1 MNQNPWWRYLLIAA
15 VLLPGFFYA
24 LPNLFGDDPGVQ
36 IRAARTTAVTPF
48 VLDRVEQILS
58 QEQIEPLGMISDEKG
73 VRVRFDSS
81 ETQIRARDALQDSL
95 GNQYTVALTLVPS
108 SPGWMNTLGAAPM
121 YLGLDLRGGVHFLM
135 EVDLESAV
143 TRAEERYV
151 ETLRRTLREA
161 KVRYSYVR
169 RNEGANGVE
178 IKFRDAVQ
186 RDQAIEVI
194 DDELPELE
202 TNEFEADGEPY
213 LSASLSE
220 QEVDELKRF
229 ALEQNLVALRNR
241 IDELGVA
248 EPVVQR
254 QGDARIVI
262 QLPGVQDTARAKRI
276 LGRTATLEIRMVDEE
291 NDLSSAVQGSVPPG
305 SRLYSMRDGNPILL
319 KKSLIYSGDNI
330 VDAAASLDTQT
341 GGPIVSITLDSRGAA
356 INQKITGENIGKRMG
371 VVYIESRS
379 ENKRDASGNLVMDAQ
394 GNPVRVKSLLEE
406 VITAPVI
413 RDQLGRR
420 FQIEGMESVTEARD
434 LALLLRAG
442 ALAAPVD
449 IIEERTVGPSLGQ
462 QNILQGL
469 QSVVIGFVLVLIFM
483 VVYYRFFGLVANLA
497 LALNLVLIVAVLSA
511 LQATLTLP
519 GVAGIVLT
527 VGIAVDSN
535 VLIFERIR
543 EELRNRNSPQAS
555 IQAGYEKAFSTIVDA
570 NITTLIA
577 AIVLFNF
584 GTGPI
589 KGFAVTL
596 SIGIVTSMFTAILGT
611 RTVIN
616 LMYGG
621 RRRVTELAI

>member
-15 VLLPGFFYA
+15 VLIPGFFYA

-36 IRAARTTAVTPF
+36 VRAARTTGVDPF
-48 VLDRVEQILS
+48 TLDQVEQVLNR
-58 QEQIEPLGMISDEKG
+58 EQIETLGVISDEKG
-73 VRVRFDSS
+73 VRARFSS
-81 ETQIRARDALQDSL
+81 TEDQLKARDALQESL
-95 GNQYTVALTLVPS
+95 GSQYTIALTLVPS
-108 SPGWMNTLGAAPM
+108 SPAWMNAIGVAPM

-135 EVDLESAV
+135 EVDLDSAIS
-143 TRAEERYV
+143 RAEARYV
-151 ETLRRTLREA
+151 NTLRRTLREQ
-161 KVRYSYVR
+161 KVRYVYVR
-169 RNEGANGVE
+169 QADDGSGIE
-178 IKFRDAVQ
+178 IKFRDSEQVDA
-186 RDQAIEVI
+186 AMEVLE
-194 DDELPELE
+194 DELPELDL
-202 TNEFEADGEPY
+202 NEFEREGELY
-213 LSASLSE
+213 LGVSLSNDE
-220 QEVDELKRF
+220 ANELKEF
-229 ALEQNLVALRNR
+229 AVEQNVVALRNR

-254 QGDARIVI
+254 QGDNRIVI

-276 LGRTATLEIRMVDEE
+276 LGRTATLEIHMVDEE
-291 NDLSSAVQGSVPPG
+291 HDLSAALNGSVPVG
-305 SRLYSMRDGNPILL
+305 SRIYNMRDGSPILL
-319 KKSLIYSGDNI
+319 QKSIVYSGDNI

-356 INQKITGENIGKRMG
+356 INQRVTGDNIGKRMG

-379 ENKRDASGNLVMDAQ
+379 EPKRDEQGKLVLDDK
-394 GNPVRVKSLLEE
+394 GDPVRVRELLEE

-420 FQIEGMESVTEARD
+420 FQIEGLDSVTEARD

-442 ALAAPVD
+442 ALAAPID

-462 QNILQGL
+462 QNILKGL
-469 QSVVIGFVLVLIFM
+469 QSVLVGFVLVLLFM
-483 VVYYRFFGLVANLA
+483 AFYYRTFGLVANLA
-497 LALNLVLIVAVLSA
+497 LGLNLILIVAVLSA

-589 KGFAVTL
+589 KGFAITL
-596 SIGIVTSMFTAILGT
+596 SIGIITSMFTAILGT

-616 LMYGG
+616 LVYGT
-621 RRRVTELAI
+621 RRRIGKLAI

>member
-15 VLLPGFFYA
+15 ILVPGFIYA

-36 IRAARTTAVTPF
+36 IRAARTTAATPF
-48 VLDRVEQILS
+48 MLEQVEQILLR
-58 QEQIEPLGMISDEKG
+58 EQIEPLGIISDDKG
-73 VRVRFDSS
+73 IRVRFDSS

-95 GNQYTVALTLVPS
+95 GNQFTVALTLVPS
-108 SPGWMNTLGAAPM
+108 SPSWMSALGMAPM

-135 EVDLESAV
+135 EVDLDSAI

-151 ETLRRTLREA
+151 ETLRTTLREA
-161 KVRYSYVR
+161 KVRYAYVR
-169 RNEGANGVE
+169 RDEGASGVE
-178 IKFRDAVQ
+178 VKFRDTEQ
-186 RDQAIEVI
+186 REQASDVI
-194 DDELPELE
+194 DRQLPELVM
-202 TNEFEADGEPY
+202 NEFERDGEPF
-213 LSASLSE
+213 LSVQLSD
-220 QEVDELKRF
+220 QETDELKGF
-229 ALEQNLVALRNR
+229 ALEQNMVALRNR

-276 LGRTATLEIRMVDEE
+276 LGRTATLEIRLVDED
-291 NDLSSAVQGSVPPG
+291 NDLSSAIEGSVPPG
-305 SRLYSMRDGNPILL
+305 SRIYQMRDGNPILL

-330 VDAAASLDTQT
+330 VDAAASLDTMT
-341 GGPIVSITLDSRGAA
+341 GGPIVSITLDSRGAS
-356 INQKITGENIGKRMG
+356 INQRVTGENIGRRMG

-379 ENKRDASGNLVMDAQ
+379 ENKRDASGNIVMDDQ
-394 GNPVRVKSLLEE
+394 GNPVRVKSLIEE

-420 FQIEGMESVTEARD
+420 FQIEGLESVSEARD

-462 QNILQGL
+462 QNIFQGL
-469 QSVVIGFVLVLIFM
+469 QSVMIGFVLVLIFM
-483 VVYYRFFGLVANLA
+483 IIYYRLFGLVANLA

-596 SIGIVTSMFTAILGT
+596 SIGIITSMFTAILGT

-621 RRRVTELAI
+621 RRRVTQLAI

>member
-213 LSASLSE
+213 LSARLSE
-220 QEVDELKRF
+220 QEVDELKGF

-420 FQIEGMESVTEARD
+420 FQIEGLESVTEARD

-462 QNILQGL
+462 QNILQG
-469 QSVVIGFVLVLIFM
+469 SAVCSYRICTGSHIHGRVLPVLWSC
-483 VVYYRFFGLVANLA
+483 GE
-497 LALNLVLIVAVLSA
+497 S
-511 LQATLTLP
+511 
-519 GVAGIVLT
+519 
-527 VGIAVDSN
+527 
-535 VLIFERIR
+535 
-543 EELRNRNSPQAS
+543 
-555 IQAGYEKAFSTIVDA
+555 
-570 NITTLIA
+570 
-577 AIVLFNF
+577 
-584 GTGPI
+584 
-589 KGFAVTL
+589 
-596 SIGIVTSMFTAILGT
+596 GT
-611 RTVIN
+611 RIESGADRRCAVSSTGDPHIT
-616 LMYGG
+616 
-621 RRRVTELAI
+621 RRRWDRANCRYRGRFQRSDFRADQRGTEK

>member
-15 VLLPGFFYA
+15 VLIPGFFYA

-36 IRAARTTAVTPF
+36 VKAARTTGVDPF
-48 VLDRVEQILS
+48 TLDQVEQVLNR
-58 QEQIEPLGMISDEKG
+58 QQIETLGIISDEKG
-73 VRVRFDSS
+73 VRARFSS
-81 ETQIRARDALQDSL
+81 TEDQLKARDALQESL
-95 GNQYTVALTLVPS
+95 GSQYTIALTLVPS
-108 SPGWMNTLGAAPM
+108 SPAWMNTIGAAPM

-135 EVDLESAV
+135 EVDLDSAISG
-143 TRAEERYV
+143 AEARYV
-151 ETLRRTLREA
+151 DTLRRTLREQ
-161 KVRYSYVR
+161 KVRYAYVR
-169 RNEGANGVE
+169 QADDGSGIE
-178 IKFRDAVQ
+178 IKFRDSEQVDA
-186 RDQAIEVI
+186 AMEVF
-194 DDELPELE
+194 DDELPELDL
-202 TNEFEADGEPY
+202 NEFEREGELY
-213 LSASLSE
+213 LGISLSNDE
-220 QEVDELKRF
+220 ANELKEF
-229 ALEQNLVALRNR
+229 AVEQNVVALRNR

-254 QGDARIVI
+254 QGDNRIVI

-276 LGRTATLEIRMVDEE
+276 LGRTATLEIHMVDEE
-291 NDLSSAVQGSVPPG
+291 HDLSAALTGSVPIG
-305 SRLYSMRDGNPILL
+305 SRIYNMRDGSPILL
-319 KKSLIYSGDNI
+319 QKSIVYSGDNI

-356 INQKITGENIGKRMG
+356 INQRVTGDNIGKRMG

-379 ENKRDASGNLVMDAQ
+379 EPKRDEQGKLVLDDR
-394 GNPVRVKSLLEE
+394 GDPVRVRELLEE

-420 FQIEGMESVTEARD
+420 FQIEGLDSVTEARD

-462 QNILQGL
+462 QNIVKGL
-469 QSVVIGFVLVLIFM
+469 QSVLVGFVLVLLFM
-483 VVYYRFFGLVANLA
+483 AFYYRTFGLVANLA
-497 LALNLVLIVAVLSA
+497 LGLNLILIVAVLSA

-596 SIGIVTSMFTAILGT
+596 SIGIITSMFTAILGT

-616 LMYGG
+616 LVYGT
-621 RRRVTELAI
+621 RRRIGKLAI

>member
-1 MNQNPWWRYLLIAA
+1 MIGA

-24 LPNLFGDDPGVQ
+24 FPNLFGDDPGVQ

-48 VLDRVEQILS
+48 ILDRVEQILS
-58 QEQIEPLGMISDEKG
+58 REQIAPLGIIADEKG

-81 ETQIRARDALQDSL
+81 EMQIRARDALQDAL
-95 GNQYTVALTLVPS
+95 GNQYTIALTLVPS
-108 SPGWMNTLGAAPM
+108 SPAWMNTLGAAPM

-135 EVDLESAV
+135 EVDLDSAV

-151 ETLRRTLREA
+151 DTLRRTLREA
-161 KVRYSYVR
+161 KVRYAYVR
-169 RNEGANGVE
+169 RDEKASGVE
-178 IKFRDAVQ
+178 VKFRDTQQ
-186 RDQAIEVI
+186 RDLATDVI
-194 DDELPELE
+194 DDELPELVI
-202 TNEFEADGEPY
+202 NEFERDGEPY
-213 LSASLSE
+213 LSVTLSE
-220 QEVDELKRF
+220 TETDELKGF
-229 ALEQNLVALRNR
+229 ALEQNMVALRNR

-276 LGRTATLEIRMVDEE
+276 LGRTATLEIRLVDEE
-291 NDLSSAVQGSVPPG
+291 HDVSSAIEGSVPPG
-305 SRLYSMRDGNPILL
+305 SRLYTMRDGSPILL

-330 VDAAASLDTQT
+330 VDAAASLDTLT
-341 GGPIVSITLDSRGAA
+341 GGPIVSITLDSRGAS
-356 INQKITGENIGKRMG
+356 INQRVTGENIGRRMG
-371 VVYIESRS
+371 VVYVESRS
-379 ENKRDASGNLVMDAQ
+379 ETKRDGAGNLVIDDQ

-420 FQIEGMESVTEARD
+420 FQIEGLDSVTEARD

-462 QNILQGL
+462 ENILQGL
-469 QSVVIGFVLVLIFM
+469 QSVLIGFVLVLIFM
-483 VVYYRFFGLVANLA
+483 VVYYRMFGLVANLA

-621 RRRVTELAI
+621 RRRIAELAI

>member
-15 VLLPGFFYA
+15 VLIPGFFYA

-36 IRAARTTAVTPF
+36 VKAARTTGVDPF
-48 VLDRVEQILS
+48 TLDQVEQVLNR
-58 QEQIEPLGMISDEKG
+58 QQIETLGVISDEKG
-73 VRVRFDSS
+73 VRARFSS
-81 ETQIRARDALQDSL
+81 TEDQLKARDALQESL
-95 GNQYTVALTLVPS
+95 GSQYTIALTLVPS
-108 SPGWMNTLGAAPM
+108 SPAWMNTIGAAPM

-135 EVDLESAV
+135 EVDLDSAISG
-143 TRAEERYV
+143 AEARYV
-151 ETLRRTLREA
+151 DTLRRTLREQ
-161 KVRYSYVR
+161 KVRYAYVR
-169 RNEGANGVE
+169 QADDDSGIE
-178 IKFRDAVQ
+178 IKFRDSEQVDA
-186 RDQAIEVI
+186 AMEVL
-194 DDELPELE
+194 DDELPELDL
-202 TNEFEADGEPY
+202 NEFEREGELY
-213 LSASLSE
+213 LGISLSNDE
-220 QEVDELKRF
+220 ANELKEF
-229 ALEQNLVALRNR
+229 AVEQNVVALRNR

-254 QGDARIVI
+254 QGDNRIVI

-276 LGRTATLEIRMVDEE
+276 LGRTATLEIHMVDEE
-291 NDLSSAVQGSVPPG
+291 HDLSAALTGSVPIG
-305 SRLYSMRDGNPILL
+305 SRIYNMRDGSPILL
-319 KKSLIYSGDNI
+319 QKSIVYSGDNI

-356 INQKITGENIGKRMG
+356 INQRVTGDNIGKRMG

-379 ENKRDASGNLVMDAQ
+379 EPKRDEQGKLVLDDR
-394 GNPVRVKSLLEE
+394 GDPVRVRELLEE

-420 FQIEGMESVTEARD
+420 FQIEGLDSVTEARD

-462 QNILQGL
+462 QNIVKGL
-469 QSVVIGFVLVLIFM
+469 QSVLVGFVLVLLFM
-483 VVYYRFFGLVANLA
+483 AFYYRTFGLVANLA
-497 LALNLVLIVAVLSA
+497 LGLNLILIVAVLSA

-596 SIGIVTSMFTAILGT
+596 SIGIITSMFTAILGT

-616 LMYGG
+616 LVYGT
-621 RRRVTELAI
+621 RRRIGKLAI

>member
-1 MNQNPWWRYLLIAA
+1 MNQNPWWRYLLIGA

-24 LPNLFGDDPGVQ
+24 FPNLFGDDPGVQ

-48 VLDRVEQILS
+48 ILDRVEQILS
-58 QEQIEPLGMISDEKG
+58 REQIAPLGIIADEKG
-73 VRVRFDSS
+73 VRVRFDNS
-81 ETQIRARDALQDSL
+81 EMQIRARDALQDAL
-95 GNQYTVALTLVPS
+95 GNQYTIALTLVPS
-108 SPGWMNTLGAAPM
+108 SPAWMNTLGAAPM

-135 EVDLESAV
+135 EVDLDSAV

-151 ETLRRTLREA
+151 DTLRRTLREA
-161 KVRYSYVR
+161 KVRYAYVR
-169 RNEGANGVE
+169 RDEKASGVE
-178 IKFRDAVQ
+178 VKFRDTQQ
-186 RDQAIEVI
+186 RDLATDVI
-194 DDELPELE
+194 DDELPELVI
-202 TNEFEADGEPY
+202 NEFERDGEPY
-213 LSASLSE
+213 LSVTLSE
-220 QEVDELKRF
+220 TETEELKGF
-229 ALEQNLVALRNR
+229 ALEQNMVALRNR

-276 LGRTATLEIRMVDEE
+276 LGRTATLEIRLVDEE
-291 NDLSSAVQGSVPPG
+291 HDVSSAIEGSVPPG
-305 SRLYSMRDGNPILL
+305 SRLYTMRDGSPILL

-330 VDAAASLDTQT
+330 VDAAASLDTLT
-341 GGPIVSITLDSRGAA
+341 GGPIVSITLDSRGAS
-356 INQKITGENIGKRMG
+356 INQRVTGENIGRRMG
-371 VVYIESRS
+371 VVYVESRS
-379 ENKRDASGNLVMDAQ
+379 ETKRDGAGNLVIDDQ

-420 FQIEGMESVTEARD
+420 FQIEGLDSVTEARD

-462 QNILQGL
+462 ENILQGL
-469 QSVVIGFVLVLIFM
+469 QSVLIGFVLVLIFM
-483 VVYYRFFGLVANLA
+483 VVYYRMFGLVANLA

-621 RRRVTELAI
+621 RRRIAELAI